1 MFATPR
7 AERLLPTGTVTFL
20 FTDIEGST
28 RLWER
33 HHAAM
38 QQALAH
44 HDAILRDAIKSNG
57 GYLVKTT
64 GDGACAAFAIAA
76 DAIAASLAAQ
86 RGLTAYAWGSSPSR
100 RGWPCT
106 VARLN
111 NAVVITMVPH

>member
-1 MFATPR
+1 MLATPR

-33 HHAAM
+33 HHAEM

-44 HDAILRDAIKSNG
+44 HDAILRDAIEFND

-64 GDGACAAFAIAA
+64 GDGANAA
-76 DAIAASLAAQ
+76 
-86 RGLTAYAWGSSPSR
+86 T
-100 RGWPCT
+100 
-106 VARLN
+106 
-111 NAVVITMVPH
+111 